1 MDNPDL
7 LNAKLLALERV
18 FGYTVYMPDGY
29 VLREYMP
36 EGVGYIL
43 F

>member
-1 MDNPDL
+1 MNNPDL
-7 LNAKLLALERV
+7 LNAKLRARERV

-36 EGVGYIL
+36 EGVDYIL